1 MFANLLMSD
10 IRHIAFIMDG
20 NGRWARLRNK
30 PRNFGHRKGVE
41 TLKTVINAAEKL
53 GIEVVS
59 FFAFSTE
66 NWKRPKSE
74 RDKLFEMIK
83 KFADNELIKYAK
95 RNIRSNFMGDTS
107 ALPEDVRVS
116 IDKVRDFTKDNTGM
130 VINIAI
136 NYGGRAE
143 IVNAVNNIIESGLS
157 DIDEVQFAHYLDSN
171 GLPDPD
177 IIVRTSGEKRLSNF
191 MLYQAAYSELIFV
204 DEYWP
209 DFNEQ
214 TLLNVL
220 EEYNRRT
227 RRFGNI
233 KE

>member
-1 MFANLLMSD
+1 MSD

-41 TLKTVINAAEKL
+41 TLKTVIDAAEKL

-157 DIDEVQFAHYLDSN
+157 NIDEVQFAHYLDSN

>member
-1 MFANLLMSD
+1 MSD

-41 TLKTVINAAEKL
+41 TLKTVIDAAEKL

-157 DIDEVQFAHYLDSN
+157 NIDEVQFARYLDSN

>member
-1 MFANLLMSD
+1 MSD

-41 TLKTVINAAEKL
+41 TLKTVIDAAEKL

-83 KFADNELIKYAK
+83 KFADDELIKYAK

-143 IVNAVNNIIESGLS
+143 IVNAINTIIERGLHN
-157 DIDEVQFAHYLDSN
+157 IDEGLFSAFLYSN

>member
-1 MFANLLMSD
+1 MSD

-41 TLKTVINAAEKL
+41 TLKTVIDAAEKL

-95 RNIRSNFMGDTS
+95 RNIRSSFMGDTS